1 MEDPAPGREK
11 MTVKRKKKQDLPIL
25 EPIPTDP
32 AETPRPRVL
41 RLMLIAI
48 LVIVLVYWMTLR
60 SKPAPNSPETVSQ
73 GGDSPDAV
81 IEKLHLVSTIRGEKR
96 WEMNADS
103 ARLYQS
109 QKQAYAD
116 TIFGQFYKKDK
127 LVSTLTADKAI
138 INTETNATQ
147 AQGHVELVTENGSK
161 LETEKLNWDP
171 VSDEIKTDARVHIF
185 KGTDDI
191 TAIGLVADTQ
201 LNNIRFV
208 KDVHTQVRDTSEIQ
222 DFSKNKKF

>member
-1 MEDPAPGREK
+1 M
-11 MTVKRKKKQDLPIL
+11 RKKKQDPPIL
-25 EPIPTDP
+25 EPLPVDP
-32 AETPRPRVL
+32 DEPRPRVL
-41 RLMLIAI
+41 RLL
-48 LVIVLVYWMTLR
+48 LVAALFIVLVFWLMART
-60 SKPAPNSPETVSQ
+60 KPKPNSPETLSQ
-73 GGDSPDAV
+73 GENSPDAV
-81 IEKLHLVSTIRGEKR
+81 IEKLHLVSTVQGQKR

-116 TIFGQFYKKDK
+116 AIFSQFYKKDK

-138 INTETNATQ
+138 INTESNATQ
-147 AQGHVELVTENGSK
+147 ADGHVELVTENGSK

-171 VSDEIKTDARVHIF
+171 TTDEIKTDSRVHIY

-191 TAIGLVADTQ
+191 TATGLVADTQ

-208 KDVHTQVRDTSEIQ
+208 KDVHTQVRDANEIV
-222 DFSKNKKF
+222 DFNKKKKF